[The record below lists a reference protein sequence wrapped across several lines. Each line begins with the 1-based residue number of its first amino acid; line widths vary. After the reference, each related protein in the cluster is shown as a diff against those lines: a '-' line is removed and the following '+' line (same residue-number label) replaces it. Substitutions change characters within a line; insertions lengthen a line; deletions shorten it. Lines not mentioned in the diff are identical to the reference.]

1 MKRVVI
7 IEDDRQHA
15 GKHENKHEVW
25 DALGV
30 PYLSRDEMI
39 KLDFGD
45 YMRGFDDGTLD
56 LSSNVSVDTKRGLS
70 EVSTNLGTKHDV
82 FKREVKRANEAGY
95 LLVVLV
101 ETDEAECID
110 DVRKW
115 VNTHCMRCNV
125 MRRGECD
132 PTDLSGLCLKHGTK
146 KPLQGETVAK
156 QMKTM
161 QANRSVR
168 FEFCKPD
175 ESAMRICELLGVE
188 YGEDVEGDTDDVSR
202 NRVSEQARS

>member
-1 MKRVVI
+1 METGSMGVI
-7 IEDDRQHA
+7 ICEDTRQQEHDGDKHA
-15 GKHENKHEVW
+15 TKHEWWAGHGISV
-25 DALGV
+25 V
-30 PYLSRDEMI
+30 RM

-56 LSSNVSVDTKRGLS
+56 PTSNVSVDTKQHLG
-70 EVSTNLGTKHDV
+70 EVSMNLGRGHER
-82 FKREVKRANEAGY
+82 FKREIRRSNDAGY

-101 ETDEAECID
+101 ETDEARCIE

-125 MRRGECD
+125 MRRRECD
-132 PTDLSGLCLKHGTK
+132 PTDSSGLCLKHGTK
-146 KPLQGETVAK
+146 KPLQGETMAR

-175 ESAMRICELLGVE
+175 ESAQIICELLGVS
-188 YGEDVEGDTDDVSR
+188 YDNQGD
-202 NRVSEQARS
+202 

>member
-1 MKRVVI
+1 MKRIVI

-56 LSSNVSVDTKRGLS
+56 PSSNVSVDTKASLS
-70 EVSTNLGTKHDV
+70 EVSTNLGRKHDV

-101 ETDEAECID
+101 ETDEAGCID

-125 MRRGECD
+125 MCRRECD
-132 PTDLSGLCLKHGTK
+132 PTDSSGLCLKHGTK

-202 NRVSEQARS
+202 NRVS

>member
-1 MKRVVI
+1 MRRVVI

-15 GKHENKHEVW
+15 HKHDNKHEVW

-30 PYLSRDEMI
+30 PYLSRDEML

-56 LSSNVSVDTKRGLS
+56 PTSNVSVDTKQHLG
-70 EVSTNLGTKHDV
+70 EVSMNLGRGHER
-82 FKREVKRANEAGY
+82 FKREIRRANDAGY

-101 ETDEAECID
+101 ETDEARCIE

-125 MRRGECD
+125 MRRRECD
-132 PTDLSGLCLKHGTK
+132 PTDSSGLCLKHGTK
-146 KPLQGETVAK
+146 KPLQGETMAR

-175 ESAMRICELLGVE
+175 ESAQIICELLGVS
-188 YGEDVEGDTDDVSR
+188 YDNQGD
-202 NRVSEQARS
+202 